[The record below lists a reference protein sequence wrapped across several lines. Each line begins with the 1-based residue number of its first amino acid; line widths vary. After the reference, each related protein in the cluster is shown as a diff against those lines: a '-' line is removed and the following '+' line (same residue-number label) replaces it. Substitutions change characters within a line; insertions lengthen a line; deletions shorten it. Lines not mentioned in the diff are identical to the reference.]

1 MAKKGAFEV
10 EVVSEEAAQEELA
23 ELRSGRGGRTS
34 KYKPLADQ
42 AQDIDEG
49 QVMKVKVKKNEVG
62 GLRGYLRR
70 RFDDK
75 YTVKSSK
82 LDGDDYMAFVYLT
95 PEDERE

>member
-1 MAKKGAFEV
+1 MAKRGKFDV
-10 EVVSEEAAQEELA
+10 QVVSEEEAQEELA

-34 KYKPLADQ
+34 KYKPLADE
-42 AQDIDEG
+42 AQKLSED
-49 QVMKVKVKKNEVG
+49 QVMKVQVQKNEVG

-70 RFDDK
+70 RFEDR

-82 LDGDDYMAFVYLT
+82 VDGDKYMAFVYMT

>member
-1 MAKKGAFEV
+1 MAKRGKFQV
-10 EVVSEEAAQEELA
+10 EVVSEDAAQEELA

-34 KYKPLADQ
+34 KYKPLADE
-42 AQDIDEG
+42 AQNLSDD
-49 QVMKVKVKKNEVG
+49 QVMKVQVQKNEVG

-82 LDGDDYMAFVYLT
+82 VDGDKYMAFVYLT